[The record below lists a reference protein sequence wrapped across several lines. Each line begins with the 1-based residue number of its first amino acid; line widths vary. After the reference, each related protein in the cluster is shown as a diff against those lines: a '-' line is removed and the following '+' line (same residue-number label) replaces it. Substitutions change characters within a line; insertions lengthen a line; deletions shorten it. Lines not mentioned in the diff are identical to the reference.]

1 MSAKLERLSQTLR
14 DVFGNRIQSL
24 VLDRG
29 EVTIEV
35 SAAEY
40 PRVARQLRDHAD
52 LRFEQLIDLS
62 GLDYSAYGNAIWEGK
77 RFASVAL
84 LTSV

>member
-24 VLDRG
+24 VVDRG

-35 SAAEY
+35 PAADY
-40 PRVARQLRDHAD
+40 LRVARQLRDHAE
-52 LRFEQLIDLS
+52 LRFEQLIDIS
-62 GLDYSAYGNAIWEGK
+62 GSTTQPTVMGRAK
-77 RFASVAL
+77 VCAL
-84 LTSV
+84 PRSRI